1 MYKDDYRAALGKL
14 APGSAW
20 KEDTLRKMR
29 AIEEERG
36 APPPDAPWEEK
47 RAVPFL
53 TKLRRAA
60 LPVAAVL
67 AIAIVPL
74 TTLRGCGSAD
84 GSSMM
89 PQQKDTAAAPFTL
102 SNGAPA
108 RAGDGEESS
117 SVASA
122 STRSTQEIADG
133 PSAPAQS
140 AEGNGDV
147 GCAIIRGPVTHSDL
161 EVTLPADGSTQ
172 FPFTHLV
179 EGMGGMGGFIVKTP
193 DAAELA
199 GSNPTLD
206 LPAEDM
212 PTALPVYRTMTDS
225 GEMYDVLANTASILG
240 ETVVEEREG
249 FDAETIPQDA
259 LDAGVP
265 WRVPHAF
272 VDTEN
277 WLSLSFKHY
286 DVHYYSYANAASD
299 AEDDALMEAP
309 AGLAGEELLRYYYDN
324 YGAKLQPLENPAL
337 ETTGNYSYYKD
348 YSSDSFWYEA
358 GEPDDTLETR
368 LYNYTFKQ
376 IKLAVKQEDNT
387 LFVVDYTVPPEE
399 IGVGSLRTLDE
410 AKQVLFDGGAWI
422 GGDEPGGYDGEA
434 VNILHWELAYH
445 TSDLSEI
452 VQPVYVFLIDTPD
465 GSVPPFDD
473 GEIED
478 YKYVTYAYVPALQ
491 EEYVVETPYR
501 WK

>member
-29 AIEEERG
+29 AIEEEQG
-36 APPPDAPWEEK
+36 APPPDVPWEEK

-74 TTLRGCGSAD
+74 TTLRGCGSAG

-89 PQQKDTAAAPFTL
+89 PQQKGTDTAAPFTL

-108 RAGDGEESS
+108 GAGDGEESS

-122 STRSTQEIADG
+122 STRSTQEMADG

-147 GCAIIRGPVTHSDL
+147 GCAMIRGPVTHSDL

-172 FPFTHLV
+172 FAFTHQ
-179 EGMGGMGGFIVKTP
+179 GGDGGAGRQIVKTP

-212 PTALPVYRTMTDS
+212 PTALPVYRTLTDS

-249 FDAETIPQDA
+249 FDAEVVTKEY

-265 WRVPHAF
+265 WQVPHAF
-272 VDTEN
+272 VHTEN
-277 WLSLSFKHY
+277 RLSLGLKHY
-286 DVHYYSYANAASD
+286 TIRYSSYAE
-299 AEDDALMEAP
+299 AELLMEAP
-309 AGLAGEELLRYYYDN
+309 DGLEGEELARYYYDN
-324 YGAKLQPLENPAL
+324 YGAKLQPMENPVM
-337 ETTGNYSYYKD
+337 ETRGSYSFYKK
-348 YSSDSFWYEA
+348 YHGYLYWYEA
-358 GEPDDTLETR
+358 GEADDTIETQ
-368 LYNYTFKQ
+368 LYNYMFRQMRFAEKE
-376 IKLAVKQEDNT
+376 EDNA
-387 LFVVDYTVPPEE
+387 LQVVDYTVPPEE

-422 GGDEPGGYDGEA
+422 GGYEPGGYDGEA

-465 GSVPPFDD
+465 DSVPPFDD